1 MTELA
6 QEEAVAWAMMRS
18 FEALAVEQYARHAP
32 DLLTDEKKA
41 VLSGL
46 QELAPDDTP
55 LTGSALGQPIA
66 DLVKAARGDE
76 QSTLLV
82 QALLLEQLGA
92 LIYDA
97 VKDKDRVSA
106 GGRSLATMG
115 AAAAAAT
122 IERVPDLIENRIGNG
137 DAAFDAFTA
146 TTGDVL
152 SQLDGLGEAVDE
164 LFGEAYDLHFADV
177 MGDLTAEL
185 LPICTGLGMKRRQL
199 MMYLASCLMTAA

>member
-1 MTELA
+1 MSQLA
-6 QEEAVAWAMMRS
+6 KEEAVAWAMMRS
-18 FEALAVEQYARHAP
+18 FEALAAEQYAQHAP
-32 DLLTDEKKA
+32 ELLTDEKKA
-41 VLSGL
+41 VLSAL
-46 QELAPDDTP
+46 RELAPDDTP
-55 LTGSALGQPIA
+55 LTSSALGKPIA
-66 DLVKAARGDE
+66 DLIKAARGDE
-76 QSTLLV
+76 KSTLLV

-92 LIYDA
+92 LIYEA
-97 VKDKDRVSA
+97 VKEEEGVSA
-106 GGRSLATMG
+106 GGRALAAMG
-115 AAAAAAT
+115 ASAATAT
-122 IERVPDLIENRIGNG
+122 IERAPDLIESRIGTG